1 MSRNSENAPPS
12 DLLPAVVEALVFS
25 SGEPIS
31 VQELVASL
39 PGVEAEQV
47 EQALDELEQRYRD
60 QGAGLKIERVAGGFQ
75 LATRSQVAPWV
86 RRFFRHR
93 NRTRI
98 SAAALETLAVIAYK
112 QPVTAPEIQAIRGK
126 DPSASLKT
134 LLEKKLVRIL
144 GKKKVIG
151 RPLLYGTSRQFLV
164 HFGLDKLDDLPAFEE
179 FEQLVDS
186 LESFQALADGESA
199 DESAAAADAEA
210 ATETGRPLVTTEVA
224 AAPDVLEGSD
234 DGPDH

>member
-1 MSRNSENAPPS
+1 
-12 DLLPAVVEALVFS
+12 
-25 SGEPIS
+25 
-31 VQELVASL
+31 
-39 PGVEAEQV
+39 
-47 EQALDELEQRYRD
+47 
-60 QGAGLKIERVAGGFQ
+60 
-75 LATRSQVAPWV
+75 LATRSQVGPWV
-86 RRFFRHR
+86 RRFFRDR

-186 LESFQALADGESA
+186 LEGFQALAD
-199 DESAAAADAEA
+199 AEPPEEA
-210 ATETGRPLVTTEVA
+210 STEAPLVTSEIGAPSVA
-224 AAPDVLEGSD
+224 ADTLGAAND

>member
-1 MSRNSENAPPS
+1 VSRNSENAPPN
-12 DLLPAVVEALVFS
+12 DLLPAVIEALVFS
-25 SGEPIS
+25 SGEPIAL
-31 VQELVASL
+31 QELVASL
-39 PGVEAEQV
+39 PGVDAEQV

-60 QGAGLKIERVAGGFQ
+60 QGAGLKVERVAGGFQ
-75 LATRSQVAPWV
+75 LATRSQVGPWV

-186 LESFQALADGESA
+186 LESFQALADEGE
-199 DESAAAADAEA
+199 AAEEAEA
-210 ATETGRPLVTTEVA
+210 ATEVESPLVTSEVGA
-224 AAPDVLEGSD
+224 VPDALEVTD
-234 DGPDH
+234 DGRDH